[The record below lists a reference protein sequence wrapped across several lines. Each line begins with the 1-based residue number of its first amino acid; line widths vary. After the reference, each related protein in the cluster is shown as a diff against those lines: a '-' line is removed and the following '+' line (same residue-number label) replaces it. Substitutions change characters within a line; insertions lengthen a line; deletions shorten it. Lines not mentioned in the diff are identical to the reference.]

1 MKTTVTATRKTTE
14 SEIIVKLTL
23 APLAADYRSKI
34 NTPIMFL
41 NHMLEHIAYRSGI
54 NIEVS
59 AELDKFDL
67 THVIA
72 EDVGM
77 TFGKAVADLVAANIP
92 VGYGD
97 AIGIIDE
104 AKASA
109 AISFEGRA
117 LFDFTA
123 GGRACYC
130 GDNCE
135 CDENSSCG
143 CLGIYIAD
151 EVEGMYSDDLLTFLD
166 GFAQGAS
173 CTLHLDIEKGK
184 NGHHIWEASFRAV
197 GTALARAL
205 YVDEKRAGLTAGVAG
220 KVTYNVE

>member
-1 MKTTVTATRKTTE
+1 LKTTVTATRKTTE
-14 SEIIVKLTL
+14 SEIVVKLTL
-23 APLAADYRSKI
+23 GALAADYRSKI

-41 NHMLEHIAYRSGI
+41 NHMLEHIAYRSSV

-59 AELDKFDL
+59 VELDKFDL

-77 TFGKAVADLVAANIP
+77 TFGKAVADLVAENVPI
-92 VGYGD
+92 GYGD

-104 AKASA
+104 AKVSA

-117 LFDFTA
+117 LFDFSTA
-123 GGRACYC
+123 GGGRS
-130 GDNCE
+130 
-135 CDENSSCG
+135 CDCG
-143 CLGIYIAD
+143 CESCTCNEGGIYIAD

-173 CTLHLDIEKGK
+173 CTLHVDVEKGA
-184 NGHHIWEASFRAV
+184 NGHHIWEAAFRAV
-197 GTALARAL
+197 GTALGRAL
-205 YVDEKRAGLTAGVAG
+205 YVDPARAGLTAGVAG
-220 KVTYNVE
+220 KVTYDVK